1 MKIDGT
7 FTMANQSGTPSNF
20 LRKYSLSTSLPVSF
34 AATTLTAVLFLG
46 LAIFQLT
53 QNIIERDVIAR
64 AADVRESIEA
74 AFEKEL
80 QSADGS
86 IHVVANSP
94 ITIRA
99 FEGLNAAFLALDQN
113 SASAAEKLRESYI
126 SNNPFGE
133 TERHKLADARDGSF
147 YSLRHFAA
155 HEWFHSV
162 FEQNSLYDVFLV
174 SPDGYVIYSVFK
186 EDDFATNLTS
196 GPYKDSGLGEAFR
209 ASENLVKNGET
220 ETISITDFE
229 PYAPSNGLIAGFLSH
244 PVSTEDGNVLG
255 YVIFQMKPD
264 GFSAAISNEGGFNG
278 SVTSAVIGKDGNEP
292 FSMMPSDANTS
303 APSESLRLQMA
314 SAAFLDGANE
324 VVINDADGTTFF
336 TAYSTID
343 FRGLELAL
351 VWAVPY
357 DIAAGVLSKL
367 RNTIILAAIITVS
380 IVSAL
385 GILYANRITKPLA
398 AISDRLK
405 MFAEKRALNERIDD
419 HYPDE
424 VGQSANAVDSL
435 LEVIESA
442 FAELK
447 TKSRY
452 TQEAATSVARTAQ
465 ELAADAEMQST
476 SVEEFTSSIVE
487 TEQQLRANAEST
499 KSALSVVEQTSKRVT
514 DGQHLIERL
523 GADMA
528 EIKKSAESID
538 RIIQVIEEIAFQTN
552 LLALN
557 AAVEAARAGSH
568 GRGFAVV
575 AQEVRNLAGRSAKAA
590 QETAELIAKS
600 TQRVD
605 RGVATSSETV
615 ETFAGIQKDIA
626 AVTKHVQELSA
637 SGVQQ
642 AASIQHKAAALNGI
656 MDVTR
661 TNTQNAEITAQA
673 AVELEAYSESV
684 RALIETFQI
693 GEKAEILDGT
703 YTDTVTARTD
713 DSVIAADYD
722 ETPPEIVFVRST
734 SLPSPELDEK
744 IEDLPSPKTRED
756 LTDYDKR
763 SFAGF

>member
-1 MKIDGT
+1 
-7 FTMANQSGTPSNF
+7 MANQSGTPANF
-20 LRKYSLSTSLPVSF
+20 LRRYSLSTSLPVSF
-34 AATTLTAVLFLG
+34 AVTTLTAVLFLG

-64 AADVRESIEA
+64 AADVRDSIEA

-80 QSADGS
+80 QSADDS

-99 FEGLNAAFLALDQN
+99 FEGLNAAFYALDQN
-113 SASAAEKLRESYI
+113 SANAADKLRESYI
-126 SNNPFGE
+126 SNNPYDDGD
-133 TERHKLADARDGSF
+133 RHKLADAGDGSF
-147 YSLRHFAA
+147 YSLRHVAA

-162 FEQNSLYDVFLV
+162 FEQNNLYDVFLV
-174 SPDGYVIYSVFK
+174 SPDGHVIYSVFK

-209 ASENLVKNGET
+209 ASEKLVKSGDA

-244 PVSTEDGNVLG
+244 PISTEDGKVLG

-278 SVTSAVIGKDGNEP
+278 SVTSSVMGKNGDEP
-292 FSMMPSDANTS
+292 FRMMPNGANAST
-303 APSESLRLQMA
+303 PSESLRRQMA
-314 SAAFLDGANE
+314 SAAFQDGENE
-324 VVINDADGTTFF
+324 VVTNDADGTTFF
-336 TAYSTID
+336 MAYKTID

-357 DIAAGVLSKL
+357 DIAAGVLSQL
-367 RNTIILAAIITVS
+367 RITIILTAIFTVS
-380 IVSAL
+380 IVSAV
-385 GILYANRITKPLA
+385 GILFANRITKPLA
-398 AISDRLK
+398 AISDKLK
-405 MFAEKRALNERIDD
+405 SFAESRTLNERIHDNN
-419 HYPDE
+419 PDE
-424 VGQSANAVDSL
+424 VGQSADALDSL
-435 LEVIESA
+435 LEVIEGA
-442 FAELK
+442 FSELK
-447 TKSRY
+447 TKARY

-476 SVEEFTSSIVE
+476 SVEEFTSSMIE
-487 TEQQLRANAEST
+487 TEQQLHANAEST

-514 DGQHLIERL
+514 EGQHLIERL

-528 EIKKSAESID
+528 EIKKSAQSID
-538 RIIQVIEEIAFQTN
+538 SIIKVIDEIAFQTN

-605 RGVATSSETV
+605 RGVATSTETV
-615 ETFAGIQKDIA
+615 ETFAFIQKDIA
-626 AVTKHVQELSA
+626 VVTKHVQELSA
-637 SGVQQ
+637 SGAQQ
-642 AASIQHKAAALNGI
+642 AASIQHKSAALSGI

-661 TNTQNAEITAQA
+661 TNTQNAEIAAQA
-673 AVELEAYSESV
+673 AVELEAYSDSV

-693 GEKAEILDGT
+693 GEKAEILDGAYDDASKT
-703 YTDTVTARTD
+703 WSDDRVTPA
-713 DSVIAADYD
+713 VQFEKA
-722 ETPPEIVFVRST
+722 PEIVFVRSN
-734 SLPSPELDEK
+734 SLPAPAVAED
-744 IEDLPSPKTRED
+744 IEAFPSAKPRED
-756 LTDYDKR
+756 LADYDKR

>member
-1 MKIDGT
+1 
-7 FTMANQSGTPSNF
+7 MANQSGIPSRF
-20 LRKYSLSTSLPVSF
+20 LRRYSLSASLPVSF
-34 AATTLTAVLFLG
+34 AASTLTAVLFLG

-53 QNIIERDVIAR
+53 QSIIERDVIGR
-64 AADVRESIEA
+64 AGDVRDSIVT

-80 QSADGS
+80 QNADDS

-99 FEGLNAAFLALDQN
+99 LDSLNAAFLALDQN
-113 SASAAEKLRESYI
+113 NARAAEKLRKSYI
-126 SNNPFGE
+126 FDNPFGE
-133 TERHKLADARDGSF
+133 SERYKLTEADDGSF
-147 YSLRHFAA
+147 YSLRHVAA

-162 FEQNSLYDVFLV
+162 FEQNDLYDVFLV
-174 SPDGYVIYSVFK
+174 NAEGYVVYSVFK
-186 EDDFATNLTS
+186 EDDFATSLST

-209 ASENLVKNGET
+209 ASENLVKSGDT

-229 PYAPSNGLIAGFLSH
+229 AYDPSNGLTAGFLSH
-244 PVSTEDGNVLG
+244 PVATEDGKVLG

-264 GFSAAISNEGGFNG
+264 SFSAAISNEGGFNG
-278 SVTSAVIGKDGNEP
+278 SVTTAAIGSDGNEP
-292 FSMMPSDANTS
+292 FHMMPSDGNAS
-303 APSESLRLQMA
+303 APSDSLRRQLA
-314 SAAFLDGANE
+314 SAAFEQGHNE
-324 VVINDADGTTFF
+324 VIISDADGTTFF
-336 TAYSTID
+336 TAYSTVD
-343 FRGLELAL
+343 FNGLELAL

-357 DIAAGVLSKL
+357 DTAAAVLSQL

-380 IVSAL
+380 IVSAV
-385 GILYANRITKPLA
+385 GILFASRITKPLA
-398 AISDRLK
+398 TISEKLK
-405 MFAEKRALNERIDD
+405 LFAETRALNQRIHDKN
-419 HYPDE
+419 HDE
-424 VGQSANAVDSL
+424 VGQSADAVDQL
-435 LEVIESA
+435 LQVIEGA
-442 FAELK
+442 FAELNIK
-447 TKSRY
+447 ARY
-452 TQEAATSVARTAQ
+452 TQEAATSVAQTAQ

-487 TEQQLRANAEST
+487 TEQQLRSNAEST
-499 KSALSVVEQTSKRVT
+499 KSALSLVEQTSKRVT

-523 GADMA
+523 GGDMA

-590 QETAELIAKS
+590 QETADLIAKS

-605 RGVATSSETV
+605 QGVATSSKTV

-626 AVTKHVQELSA
+626 AVAKHVQELSA

-642 AASIQHKAAALNGI
+642 ASSIQHKAASLNGI

-661 TNTQNAEITAQA
+661 TNTQNAEIMAQA
-673 AVELEAYSESV
+673 AVELEAYSDSV
-684 RALIETFQI
+684 RALIETFRI
-693 GEKAEILDGT
+693 GEHAEVLDGT
-703 YTDTVTARTD
+703 YTETVATLSDDSATVTEAG
-713 DSVIAADYD
+713 
-722 ETPPEIVFVRST
+722 ENPPEIIFVRSS
-734 SLPSPELDEK
+734 SLPGPEIADEK
-744 IEDLPSPKTRED
+744 ADISSKQTHAD